1 MEKIKVKSK
10 VVFPVYFEG
19 EVLVE
24 DGQDK
29 DSVRNKIIVS
39 AYKKAA
45 ENIGEYLKEAKIDVW
60 WTRFE

>member
-10 VVFPVYFEG
+10 VVFPVYFDG
-19 EVLVE
+19 EILVE

-29 DSVRNKIIVS
+29 DAIKKKIIVS

-45 ENIGEYLKEAKIDVW
+45 ENIAEYLKENTIDVW